1 MEITDTVEVGARLRN
16 AWMEIMPTVFFSKH
30 KNLLTTVYDPRI
42 GANGVNYY
50 QNIGKATG
58 YGVELE
64 ANFFWGDNVT
74 FFFNPTYTSLTY
86 DEDLTYAGATLDTDG
101 NQVVDTPEWML
112 KTGLILTLGDFEIVP
127 MVRYL
132 DERYGD
138 AANTEK
144 IDAYAVA
151 DVKIGYTKK
160 KLAFIDTLKVSLEF
174 TNIFDKEYV
183 SEINAMDD
191 SRAGSTSY
199 YVGAPLTTLL
209 SVSLEI

>member
-1 MEITDTVEVGARLRN
+1 
-16 AWMEIMPTVFFSKH
+16 MEIMPTLFYAKH

-50 QNIGKATG
+50 QNVGKATG

-64 ANFFWGDNVT
+64 TNFFLGDHVT

-86 DEDLTYAGATLDTDG
+86 DKDLTYAGATMDTDG

-112 KTGLILTLGDFEIVP
+112 KTGLILRWGDFEVVP

-132 DERYGD
+132 DDRYGD
-138 AANTEK
+138 AENTEEV
-144 IDAYAVA
+144 DDYVVA
-151 DVKIGYTKK
+151 DLKIGYTKK
-160 KLAFIDTLKVSLEF
+160 NVAFCKTLKVALEF
-174 TNIFDKEYV
+174 TNLFDEAYV
-183 SEINAMDD
+183 SVISASDD

-199 YVGAPLTTLL
+199 YVGAPFTAML
-209 SVSLEI
+209 SFSFEI